1 MDLVAQIKSVKPHLA
16 PSSLRNYV
24 ISLEKTH
31 QRVTGDRTIHSLS
44 FLLDTAAVLDT
55 LKDMSPATRRNYL
68 NAAIVGVQALTDD
81 FTTNPAYEEYSK
93 ERDDLNTSI
102 KAAATS
108 GEKSEKQKANWIT
121 PEEYEAILAT
131 YKKYFSKNRIFSKD
145 LDDGDLRLLQEFAL
159 LKLYQQMPTRNVL
172 ATIRVVTQRQ
182 YGKLQKAKDL
192 TENYLVTDR
201 DKYYFVITRWKT
213 KKAADERRRI
223 DVPAD
228 IKKVLKLLISKQP
241 GDYLFT
247 NRNGTPLQRNGLT
260 KYLQSIFKKF
270 HPERSVSTSMLRH
283 MYLTSKY
290 GKVKD
295 EMSKDAELL
304 AHSAATQKDYIK
316 DKE

>member
-1 MDLVAQIKSVKPHLA
+1 MNLAAQIKSVKPHLA

-31 QRVTGDRTIHSLS
+31 QRVTGDRSIHSLS

-55 LKDMSPATRRNYL
+55 LKEMTPTTRRNYL
-68 NAAIVGVQALTDD
+68 NAMVVGVQALVDKYAD
-81 FTTNPAYEEYSK
+81 NPAYKEYSK

-108 GEKSEKQKANWIT
+108 GEKSEKQAKNWIS
-121 PEEYEAILAT
+121 PEEYEAILQT

-145 LDDGDLRLLQEFAL
+145 LDSGDLRLLQEFAL
-159 LKLYQQMPTRNVL
+159 LKLYQQMPTRNDL
-172 ATIRVVTQRQ
+172 ATIRVISQPQ
-182 YGKLQKAKDL
+182 YTKIQKQKL

-201 DKYYFVITRWKT
+201 DKYYFVINRWKT
-213 KKAADERRRI
+213 KKTDDERRRI
-223 DVPAD
+223 DVPPD
-228 IKKVLKLLISKQP
+228 IKKVLKLLISKQA

-247 NRNGTPLQRNGLT
+247 NRNGTPLKRNGLT

-290 GKVKD
+290 GKVKE
-295 EMSKDAELL
+295 EMGKDAELL